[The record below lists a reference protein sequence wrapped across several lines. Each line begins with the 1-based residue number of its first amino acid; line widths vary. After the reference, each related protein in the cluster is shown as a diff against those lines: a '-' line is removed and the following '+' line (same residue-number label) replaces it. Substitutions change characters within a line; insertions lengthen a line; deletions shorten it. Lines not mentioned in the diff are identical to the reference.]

1 MKTRFL
7 IALTGLVSSAL
18 AGVPQDAV
26 RMLDTAPLRFESD
39 AGSVPGHFVAR
50 GTRFHFEFSKNQAVL
65 RTANKAV
72 SLQFQGANKQA
83 RMEGDDLL
91 RSKTN
96 LFLGSDP
103 HRWRSAIANY
113 GRLQVRGLYP
123 GIDLVYYGNAGELEY
138 DLRMRPGADPRQVR
152 LRLQGDNARLN
163 RDGSLVAELIQKPPV
178 AYQIDQN
185 GARVPVASRYRR
197 NRDGSYGFA
206 LGAYDHRRELVIDP
220 VITLSLY
227 LAGSS
232 EDIAYAIGHD
242 TIGFLYVGGETF
254 STDFP
259 VTSNATQ
266 ATLAGGSDLFMA
278 KIDPHA
284 APGSQIV
291 YATYIGG
298 SLNET
303 FGGMAVGPNGDVYL
317 TGSTIST
324 DFPTVNPYQSSL
336 TNAPNTN
343 AFVVWINSSQG
354 LAYSS
359 YIGGSSIDNGN
370 AIAYDSSGNIW
381 VVGAAQSTD
390 FPNLGGIQS
399 GNAGTSDMFI
409 AGFAPS
415 QTGTN
420 TCFYASYLGGSGFDT
435 GRGVAVAADGTLW
448 VVGGTY
454 SVDIP
459 ITSNAEQHNYR
470 GGGDAYIAHI
480 NPTLGPNGVL
490 YATYLGASSLEEA
503 RSVVL
508 DPAGPV
514 IVSGYTVSPDFEVTS
529 NALQPVYGGN
539 TDAFISI
546 LNPASTPQL
555 VYSTYFG
562 GANGDVA
569 FDLKRDANGILYLT
583 GMTLSPGLPVTAGAL
598 QAAYDGSMDVF
609 VLKLNPARAGTAG
622 IDYLSY
628 LGSDGLQIGYGV
640 DFDQLG
646 NIFVVGSTS
655 GPLLYAQGG
664 VSRTSPAG
672 TTNGFLL
679 GFGGCTFSI
688 STLSEEFPP
697 QGGSATIGITAQQQ
711 DCSWTASS
719 SLSFVT
725 VSPTA
730 GNGNGSVTVTVA
742 PNNTGASRQGTITI
756 AGVGFLVGQGPQSS
770 ELPHGD
776 TRGR

>member
-1 MKTRFL
+1 MKLRFL

-26 RMLDTAPLRFESD
+26 RMLETAPLRFEPD
-39 AGSVPGHFVAR
+39 TGGVPGRFLAR
-50 GTRFHFEFSKNQAVL
+50 SARFHFEFSKNQAVL
-65 RTANKAV
+65 RAANKAV
-72 SLQFQGANKQA
+72 SLRFDGANQQA
-83 RMEGDDLL
+83 RMEGDGQL
-91 RSKTN
+91 RSTTS
-96 LFLGSDP
+96 LFLGNDP
-103 HRWRSAIANY
+103 SRWRSGIANY

-138 DLRMRPGADPRQVR
+138 DLRLKPGADLRQIR
-152 LRLQGDNARLN
+152 LRLQGARLD
-163 RDGSLVAELIQKPPV
+163 RDGDLVAELIQKRPI
-178 AYQIDQN
+178 AYQIDRN
-185 GARVPVASRYRR
+185 GARILVASRYRR
-197 NRDGSYGFA
+197 NRDGSYGFS
-206 LGAYDHRRELVIDP
+206 LGPYDHRRELVIDP
-220 VITLSLY
+220 VLTLSAY
-227 LAGSS
+227 VDGSS

-242 TIGFLYVGGETF
+242 TIGFLYVSGITF

-259 VTSNATQ
+259 VTSNASQ
-266 ATLAGGSDLFMA
+266 ATFGGGSDIFLA

-284 APGSQIV
+284 APGSQVV
-291 YATYIGG
+291 YATYLGG

-324 DFPTVNPYQSSL
+324 DFPTVNAYQTSL
-336 TNAPNTN
+336 TNPPNTN

-359 YIGGSSIDNGN
+359 YLGGSSIDTGN
-370 AIAYDSSGNIW
+370 AIAFDSAGNIW
-381 VVGAAQSTD
+381 VTGGAQSSD

-420 TCFYASYLGGSGFDT
+420 TCFYSSYLGGTGFDT
-435 GRGVAVAADGTLW
+435 GRGIAVAADGTLW

-459 ITSNAEQHNYR
+459 ITAGAYQTNYR
-470 GGGDAYIAHI
+470 GGGDAYIAHV
-480 NPTLGPNGVL
+480 NPGLGPNGVL

-598 QAAYDGSMDVF
+598 QAAYDGTMDVF
-609 VLKLNPARAGTAG
+609 VLRLNPARAGAAG

-628 LGSDGLQIGYGV
+628 LGSDGLQVGYGV

-655 GPLLYAQGG
+655 GPIFDALGG
-664 VSRTSPAG
+664 APKASAAG
-672 TTNGFLL
+672 TTNAFVL
-679 GFGGCTFSI
+679 GLGACTFSI
-688 STLSEEFPP
+688 SALSEEFPP

-719 SLSFVT
+719 SLNYVT

-742 PNNTGASRQGTITI
+742 ANNTGASRQGTITI
-756 AGVGFLVGQGPQSS
+756 AGVAFLVGQGPQSS
-770 ELPHGD
+770 DLPHRD
-776 TRGR
+776 ARGR